1 MTGLLRQMDSI
12 SMFVFLFF
20 PPSRSPSR
28 SRSRSDSRT
37 PPSSSRSRSRSH
49 SPASSASVPSRSRSR
64 STSGSRLR
72 SRTLSPGG
80 SSSRSSSPQ
89 SATSRTNKTP
99 RSAQSSSSPRS
110 RSSRSSQ
117 GSSRSPGWLSSS
129 AGPRNSRSSRHRLSG
144 GGGSTALNTLS
155 PAGQLCHSAG
165 STGSGDGDRRPLAI
179 CVRNLPLRSSDTSLK
194 DGLFHEYKKHGKVV
208 TVKVAGQGSDRVAI
222 VRFKKA
228 EDVDKALE
236 VSRDKLFFGCKI
248 EVTPWDSGLDLDDNE
263 FRPLEADLDEYHP
276 KATRTLFIGNLEK
289 DVTAAELRASFETF
303 GPIIEIDIKKQSQ
316 GSSSGAS
323 GGTAGGTVTTTS
335 SGSGG
340 GGGGSS
346 GGGSG
351 SGSGGGAVGNSTSS
365 SSSSSSAANNNN
377 NNNNNNAYAFC
388 QYADIA
394 SVVRAMRHLDGE
406 QVGNTR
412 VKLGFGKSMPT
423 NCVWLHGVA
432 ESVAEKFLAR
442 HMSRFGHV
450 SYAAIDRER
459 FNGLVFYDQVSCAQ
473 AAVQE
478 LRGRALAGRKLQV
491 DFASRECQA
500 HFFELVEREPRSNS
514 SSSAAAAA
522 LAVSSAIQHR
532 LPSATT
538 PSSSGRTVRTP
549 SCSSR
554 SSTHSKER
562 TGSSSSR

>member
-1 MTGLLRQMDSI
+1 MANSGAQ
-12 SMFVFLFF
+12 
-20 PPSRSPSR
+20 SR
-28 SRSRSDSRT
+28 
-37 PPSSSRSRSRSH
+37 
-49 SPASSASVPSRSRSR
+49 
-64 STSGSRLR
+64 
-72 SRTLSPGG
+72 
-80 SSSRSSSPQ
+80 SSSRSSSPHSQ
-89 SATSRTNKTP
+89 ASRTNKTP
-99 RSAQSSSSPRS
+99 RSAQSSSS
-110 RSSRSSQ
+110 RSSQ
-117 GSSRSPGWLSSS
+117 GSSRSPGWISTTNANSSS
-129 AGPRNSRSSRHRLSG
+129 AGRSTGSNHRSSRHRLSSSATASASSPACH
-144 GGGSTALNTLS
+144 STAD
-155 PAGQLCHSAG
+155 G
-165 STGSGDGDRRPLAI
+165 TGSSERKPLAI

-248 EVTPWDSGLDLDDNE
+248 EVTSWDSGLDLDDNE

-289 DVTAAELRASFETF
+289 EVTSTELRVHFEAF

-316 GSSSGAS
+316 GGAAAAGATVVVTASSTPTSTLATSTVVPTTPTASSAPLATCSSSIS
-323 GGTAGGTVTTTS
+323 TTTS
-335 SGSGG
+335 
-340 GGGGSS
+340 
-346 GGGSG
+346 
-351 SGSGGGAVGNSTSS
+351 NSS
-365 SSSSSSAANNNN
+365 SSSSSSSSGGANANNN

-432 ESVAEKFLAR
+432 DSVSEKFLAR

-459 FNGLVFYDQVSCAQ
+459 LNGLVFYDQVSCAQ

-500 HFFELVEREPRSNS
+500 HFFELVEREPRNS
-514 SSSAAAAA
+514 GGSSAAAAA
-522 LAVSSAIQHR
+522 AATAAVQHR
-532 LPSATT
+532 LSGGSSSTTTAVPGLVGTSVT
-538 PSSSGRTVRTP
+538 PSSSSARTVRTP
-549 SCSSR
+549 SCSSSR

>member
-1 MTGLLRQMDSI
+1 M
-12 SMFVFLFF
+12 
-20 PPSRSPSR
+20 
-28 SRSRSDSRT
+28 
-37 PPSSSRSRSRSH
+37 
-49 SPASSASVPSRSRSR
+49 
-64 STSGSRLR
+64 
-72 SRTLSPGG
+72 
-80 SSSRSSSPQ
+80 
-89 SATSRTNKTP
+89 
-99 RSAQSSSSPRS
+99 
-110 RSSRSSQ
+110 
-117 GSSRSPGWLSSS
+117 
-129 AGPRNSRSSRHRLSG
+129 
-144 GGGSTALNTLS
+144 
-155 PAGQLCHSAG
+155 
-165 STGSGDGDRRPLAI
+165 
-179 CVRNLPLRSSDTSLK
+179 RSSDTSLK

-316 GSSSGAS
+316 GSSAGTSSSA
-323 GGTAGGTVTTTS
+323 TAGGTVTSTISGT
-335 SGSGG
+335 GSGN
-340 GGGGSS
+340 S
-346 GGGSG
+346 GG
-351 SGSGGGAVGNSTSS
+351 VGNASASA
-365 SSSSSSAANNNN
+365 SSAANNNN

-432 ESVAEKFLAR
+432 ETVAEKFLAR

-500 HFFELVEREPRSNS
+500 HFFELVEREPRNNS

-538 PSSSGRTVRTP
+538 PSTSSRTVRTP

>member
-1 MTGLLRQMDSI
+1 
-12 SMFVFLFF
+12 
-20 PPSRSPSR
+20 
-28 SRSRSDSRT
+28 
-37 PPSSSRSRSRSH
+37 
-49 SPASSASVPSRSRSR
+49 
-64 STSGSRLR
+64 
-72 SRTLSPGG
+72 
-80 SSSRSSSPQ
+80 
-89 SATSRTNKTP
+89 
-99 RSAQSSSSPRS
+99 
-110 RSSRSSQ
+110 
-117 GSSRSPGWLSSS
+117 
-129 AGPRNSRSSRHRLSG
+129 
-144 GGGSTALNTLS
+144 
-155 PAGQLCHSAG
+155 
-165 STGSGDGDRRPLAI
+165 LAI

-208 TVKVAGQGSDRVAI
+208 TVKVAGQGTERVAI

-228 EDVDKALE
+228 EDVEKALE

-248 EVTPWDSGLDLDDNE
+248 EVVPWDSGLDLDDNE

-289 DVTAAELRASFETF
+289 DVTSAELRQHFECF

-316 GSSSGAS
+316 SGA
-323 GGTAGGTVTTTS
+323 
-335 SGSGG
+335 
-340 GGGGSS
+340 
-346 GGGSG
+346 
-351 SGSGGGAVGNSTSS
+351 NS
-365 SSSSSSAANNNN
+365 
-377 NNNNNNAYAFC
+377 NAYAFC

-459 FNGLVFYDQVSCAQ
+459 CNGLVFYDQVSCAQ

-500 HFFELVEREPRSNS
+500 HFFELIDREPRG
-514 SSSAAAAA
+514 AA
-522 LAVSSAIQHR
+522 SHR
-532 LPSATT
+532 LPASVT
-538 PSSSGRTVRTP
+538 PTSTRTVVRTP

>member
-1 MTGLLRQMDSI
+1 
-12 SMFVFLFF
+12 
-20 PPSRSPSR
+20 PSRSPSR

-72 SRTLSPGG
+72 SRTLSP
-80 SSSRSSSPQ
+80 
-89 SATSRTNKTP
+89 
-99 RSAQSSSSPRS
+99 
-110 RSSRSSQ
+110 
-117 GSSRSPGWLSSS
+117 
-129 AGPRNSRSSRHRLSG
+129 
-144 GGGSTALNTLS
+144 
-155 PAGQLCHSAG
+155 
-165 STGSGDGDRRPLAI
+165 GSGDGDRRPLAI

-316 GSSSGAS
+316 GSSS
-323 GGTAGGTVTTTS
+323 
-335 SGSGG
+335 
-340 GGGGSS
+340 
-346 GGGSG
+346 
-351 SGSGGGAVGNSTSS
+351 
-365 SSSSSSAANNNN
+365 AANNN